1 MSLKK
6 KAIVSTMLMA
16 LSITPTVIPNSIVT
30 PSIVMAAPA
39 SDVKASEAFEVNFQ
53 NGMPKGFEASDGWTN
68 GYMFNVNWHKENV
81 TFDGGN
87 LQLII
92 DKEKS

>member
-1 MSLKK
+1 
-6 KAIVSTMLMA
+6 
-16 LSITPTVIPNSIVT
+16 
-30 PSIVMAAPA
+30 
-39 SDVKASEAFEVNFQ
+39 
-53 NGMPKGFEASDGWTN
+53 MPKGFEASDGWTN

-92 DKEKS
+92 DKEKKADKIPYLVENFVVKISTVMENMKYQ

>member
-39 SDVKASEAFEVNFQ
+39 SDVKASEAFEVNSKMECQ
-53 NGMPKGFEASDGWTN
+53 KDLRLLMDGQ
-68 GYMFNVNWHKENV
+68 M
-81 TFDGGN
+81 D
-87 LQLII
+87 IC
-92 DKEKS
+92 SM

>member
-1 MSLKK
+1 
-6 KAIVSTMLMA
+6 
-16 LSITPTVIPNSIVT
+16 
-30 PSIVMAAPA
+30 
-39 SDVKASEAFEVNFQ
+39 
-53 NGMPKGFEASDGWTN
+53 MPKGFEASDGWTN

-92 DKEKS
+92 DKEKKLIKYHILVESFVVKIFTVMENMKYQ

>member
-53 NGMPKGFEASDGWTN
+53 NGMP
-68 GYMFNVNWHKENV
+68 
-81 TFDGGN
+81 
-87 LQLII
+87 
-92 DKEKS
+92 

>member
-30 PSIVMAAPA
+30 PS
-39 SDVKASEAFEVNFQ
+39 
-53 NGMPKGFEASDGWTN
+53 
-68 GYMFNVNWHKENV
+68 
-81 TFDGGN
+81 N
-87 LQLII
+87 LLLWQHQLAM
-92 DKEKS
+92 

>member
-53 NGMPKGFEASDGWTN
+53 MECQKDLRLLMDGQ
-68 GYMFNVNWHKENV
+68 M
-81 TFDGGN
+81 D
-87 LQLII
+87 IC
-92 DKEKS
+92 SM

>member
-68 GYMFNVNWHKENV
+68 GSYQVMRISLLKTRMERLKIPL
-81 TFDGGN
+81 G
-87 LQLII
+87 
-92 DKEKS
+92 K

>member
-30 PSIVMAAPA
+30 PSIVMAA
-39 SDVKASEAFEVNFQ
+39 
-53 NGMPKGFEASDGWTN
+53 M
-68 GYMFNVNWHKENV
+68 
-81 TFDGGN
+81 
-87 LQLII
+87 
-92 DKEKS
+92 